1 MAIQTVCGEISEKQL
16 GTTLAHEHILIDLR
30 CVVEEPQTG
39 KDVFYE
45 KLSLSNRYRVY
56 NDPYT
61 LYDNA
66 FIDNVEIAIQELK
79 LYKQAG
85 GTSIVDATLDE
96 IGRDPLQLKHIAE
109 QSGVNIIMG
118 CGHYVDVALPVNVHN
133 ATVKE
138 LAEEMIQDI
147 TIGVRETG
155 IKAGVIG
162 EIGTSEQITPAERKL
177 LTAAGIASAQTGK
190 AVHVHTALY
199 KENGFD
205 VIETLKRQ
213 NMATNKIAIN
223 HIDVKLREDY
233 ILKLLDMGVYV
244 EFDNFGKEF
253 YIFSKGNRDLTERF
267 AYDLERVQLLVKLVE
282 KGYLNQI
289 LITND
294 ICLKSMLCAYGG
306 NGYGH
311 ILNTVKAM
319 LLNCGLSEQQLQT
332 LLVDNVAEFLK

>member
-30 CVVEEPQTG
+30 PVVEEPATG
-39 KDVFYE
+39 KDVFYQ

-66 FIDNVEIAIQELK
+66 LIDDVEIAIEEMK

-85 GTSIVDATLDE
+85 GKSVVDVTLDE
-96 IGRDPLQLKHIAE
+96 IGRDPLKLQKISKA
-109 QSGVNIIMG
+109 SGVQIIMG
-118 CGHYVDVALPVNVHN
+118 CGHYVDGALPDKVHD
-133 ATVKE
+133 ATVKA
-138 LAEEMIQDI
+138 LAEEMIKDV
-147 TIGVRETG
+147 TIGVGDTG

-162 EIGTSEQITPAERKL
+162 EIGTSAVITPTERKV
-177 LTAAGIASAQTGK
+177 LTAAGIAAAQTQK

-205 VIETLKRQ
+205 VIQTLQAQ
-213 NMATNKIAIN
+213 NVQANKIAIN
-223 HIDVKLREDY
+223 HIDVKLREEY
-233 ILKLLDMGVYV
+233 VLKLLDMGVYV

-253 YIFSKGNRDLTERF
+253 YNIGNGNGGLTERF
-267 AYDLERVQLLVKLVE
+267 AYDLERAQLLAKLVD
-282 KGYLNQI
+282 KGYLKQI

-311 ILNTVKAM
+311 ILHTVKSM
-319 LLNCGLSEQQLQT
+319 LLDCGLSEQQFQT
-332 LLVDNVAEFLK
+332 LVEDNVAEFLR